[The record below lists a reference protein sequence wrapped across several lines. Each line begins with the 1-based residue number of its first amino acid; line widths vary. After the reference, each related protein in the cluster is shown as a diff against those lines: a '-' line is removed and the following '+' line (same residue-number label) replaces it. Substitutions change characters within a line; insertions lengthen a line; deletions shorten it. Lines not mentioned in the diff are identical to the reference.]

1 MKLIIGT
8 MTFGDQVD
16 QHNAEILLNL
26 FQQAGHNELDT
37 AHTYC
42 EGRTE
47 AMLGRILTT
56 ADHERLFI
64 ASKVNPWNDGGLQ
77 ADEVRRQFS
86 EILQRLGR
94 DSIDLLYLHSPDLD
108 TPIEATLQACFE
120 LFQQGKFQ
128 HFGLSNF
135 AAWQVAEVVELC
147 RRHGWMEPT
156 VYQGMYNAL
165 TRDVERELFPCLRN
179 YGMRF
184 YAYNPLAGGLLTG
197 KHRSPGELPEDG
209 RFQRER
215 GYVDRYWKQEYF
227 DVLRELQEACD
238 ASGIKPVEVA
248 MSWLVNHSLMEAER
262 GDGIILGASSVEH
275 LQQNMAACASS
286 PLPQPILDIL
296 DRGWQIIKPGCFR
309 YFRP

>member
-1 MKLIIGT
+1 MKLILGT

-16 QHNAEILLNL
+16 QTTAETLIST
-26 FQQAGHNELDT
+26 FRRAGHAELDT

-42 EGRTE
+42 KGRTE
-47 AMLGRILTT
+47 QMLGRILT
-56 ADHERLFI
+56 AEDRGSLYI

-77 ADEVRRQFS
+77 AAEVHRQFA
-86 EILQRLGR
+86 EILDRLDS

-108 TPIEATLQACFE
+108 TPIEQTLLACFE
-120 LFQQGKFQ
+120 LFQQGKFR

-147 RRHGWMEPT
+147 RRHGWMEPE

-197 KHRSPGELPEDG
+197 KHLSMQQIPDEG
-209 RFQRER
+209 RFNRER
-215 GYVDRYWKQEYF
+215 GYLDRYWKKDYF
-227 DVLRELQEACD
+227 AVLQELQAACAD
-238 ASGIKPVEVA
+238 SAIKPVEVA
-248 MSWLVNHSLMEAER
+248 MSWLVNHSLLDASR
-262 GDGIILGASSVEH
+262 GDGIILGASSVTH
-275 LQQNMAACASS
+275 LEQNMAACAQP
-286 PLPQPILDIL
+286 PLAQSLLDIL
-296 DRGWQIIKPGCFR
+296 DHGWEIIKPNCFR